1 MEGPPPA
8 LWITLICI
16 HPNFHRRLRPEA
28 SPMNHTRIAAE
39 AIRFR
44 ISTIRRPLVSS
55 ETIDVDAMAAAA
67 LTAASPEVDSALRV
81 IATAWQRAGFDPEEM
96 IEPWRG
102 EQAEYFRG
110 RPELIDLIDVIVRGA
125 SRSNAAA

>member
-1 MEGPPPA
+1 
-8 LWITLICI
+8 
-16 HPNFHRRLRPEA
+16 
-28 SPMNHTRIAAE
+28 MNHTRIAAE

-102 EQAEYFRG
+102 EQAEYFRD

>member
-1 MEGPPPA
+1 
-8 LWITLICI
+8 
-16 HPNFHRRLRPEA
+16 
-28 SPMNHTRIAAE
+28 MNHTRIAAE

-67 LTAASPEVDSALRV
+67 VAAASPEVDSALRV

-110 RPELIDLIDVIVRGA
+110 RHELIDLIDVIVRGA

>member
-1 MEGPPPA
+1 
-8 LWITLICI
+8 
-16 HPNFHRRLRPEA
+16 
-28 SPMNHTRIAAE
+28 MNHARIAAE

-67 LTAASPEVDSALRV
+67 VTAASPEVDSALRV
-81 IATAWQRAGFDPEEM
+81 IATAWQRAGFDPEEL

-102 EQAEYFRG
+102 EQAEYFRS

-125 SRSNAAA
+125 SGSTAAA

>member
-1 MEGPPPA
+1 
-8 LWITLICI
+8 
-16 HPNFHRRLRPEA
+16 
-28 SPMNHTRIAAE
+28 MNHTRIAAE

-67 LTAASPEVDSALRV
+67 LAAASPEVDSALRV
-81 IATAWQRAGFDPEEM
+81 IATAWQRAGFDPEEL

-102 EQAEYFRG
+102 EQAEHFRN
-110 RPELIDLIDVIVRGA
+110 RPEFIDLIDVIVQGA
-125 SRSNAAA
+125 SGSTAAA

>member
-1 MEGPPPA
+1 
-8 LWITLICI
+8 
-16 HPNFHRRLRPEA
+16 
-28 SPMNHTRIAAE
+28 MNHTRIAAE

-67 LTAASPEVDSALRV
+67 VTAASPEVDSALRV
-81 IATAWQRAGFDPEEM
+81 IATAWQRAGFDPEEL

-102 EQAEYFRG
+102 EQAEYFRS

-125 SRSNAAA
+125 SGSTAAA